1 MGAGAPP
8 YFKNVDELQ
17 TKIDEYFNKGVKK
30 KTIIVGKGEN
40 KEAIEIPVP
49 TITGLC
55 YYLGFESRQSF
66 YDYEKRDEY
75 SYTVKRARLFI
86 ESEYEEQLQIGNTT
100 GAIFALKNMGW
111 IDKVETINTN
121 TNINTDVTPIQFVK
135 SDKDK

>member
-111 IDKVETINTN
+111 IDKVETSNTN